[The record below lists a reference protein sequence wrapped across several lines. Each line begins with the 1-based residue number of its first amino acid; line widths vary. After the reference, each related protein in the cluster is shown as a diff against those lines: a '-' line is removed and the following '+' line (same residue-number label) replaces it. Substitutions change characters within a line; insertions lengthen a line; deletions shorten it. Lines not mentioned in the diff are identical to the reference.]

1 VSAVIH
7 YRVTP
12 KDPSAHL
19 FRVLLTLRDP
29 APTGQELTLPAW
41 IPGSYMIREF
51 SKHIVAIRAFDD
63 QGGISIHK
71 LDKRTWRADPARGDL
86 RVEIDVYAWDLSVRK
101 AHLDQT
107 HGYFNGTSLFLCPT
121 GREHEACEVELDAP
135 EDPRCAGWRV
145 ATTLRRLSGDPWS
158 FGLFGA
164 ADYDEL
170 LDHPVEMGTFVH
182 DRFEA
187 GGVPHYLALTGRH
200 EGDRD
205 RFCADLA
212 VICQHHIDFWGDAA
226 PMDRYLFQL
235 TVVGSG
241 YGGLEHRSSTSLIA
255 KRDDLPRA
263 GQDDVS
269 EGYRSLLGLCSHEYF
284 HTWNVKRLKPAA
296 FTPYDLSR
304 ENHTTLLWAFEGIT
318 SYYDDLALVRTGLID
333 TDSYLELLGRSFT
346 RVTRLPG
353 RKVQTLADSSFDTWI
368 KLYQP
373 DENSANVAVSY
384 YTKGAMVA
392 LALDLTIRLGT
403 ASDERPAGEKCLDD
417 VMRDLWQRFG
427 AIGVG
432 VPEDGVEVTAAEVTG
447 LDLREFFDRAIRST
461 DDLDLAGLLAEFGV
475 ALNLRPAEG
484 TDDKGG
490 KPGKETPTG
499 SLGAEVSGSA
509 GAVKLRSVA
518 TGGTAMRAGLS
529 AGDVVVAVDGLK
541 ATPKGLVER
550 FSRAAPGDEID
561 VVAFR
566 DDILLQR
573 SCTVQAPELT
583 HAWLE
588 VIEDATDVQRARRAA
603 WLHQEEAAEE

>member
-1 VSAVIH
+1 MPAAIH

-12 KDPSAHL
+12 HDPAAHI
-19 FRVLLTLRDP
+19 FRVRLTLRDP
-29 APTGQELTLPAW
+29 APEGQELTMPAW
-41 IPGSYMIREF
+41 IPGSYMIRDF
-51 SKHIVAIRAFDD
+51 SKHVVAIRAFDD
-63 QGGISIHK
+63 HGDVPLHK
-71 LDKRTWRADPARGDL
+71 VDKRTWRAAPARGDL
-86 RVEIDVYAWDLSVRK
+86 RVECDVYAWDLSVRK

-121 GREHEACEVELDAP
+121 GREHEPCEVELDAP

-145 ATTLRRLSGDPWS
+145 ATTLPRVTGEPWS
-158 FGLFGA
+158 FGLFRA

-170 LDHPVEMGTFVH
+170 IDHPVEMGTFVH
-182 DRFEA
+182 RRFEA
-187 GGVPHYLALTGRH
+187 GGVPHFLAVTGRH
-200 EGDRD
+200 DGDLD
-205 RFCADLA
+205 RLCADLA

-255 KRDDLPRA
+255 KRDDLPRP
-263 GQDDVS
+263 GRDEVTD
-269 EGYRSLLGLCSHEYF
+269 GYRSLLGLCSHEYF

-318 SYYDDLALVRTGLID
+318 SYYDDLALVRTGIID
-333 TDSYLELLGRSFT
+333 TDSYLELLGRSIT

-373 DENSANVAVSY
+373 DENSPNAGVSY

-403 ASDERPAGEKCLDD
+403 ASEERPAGEKSLDD

-427 AIGVG
+427 AVGIG

-461 DDLDLAGLLAEFGV
+461 EDLDLAGLLSEFGV
-475 ALNLRPAEG
+475 ALHLRPAEG

-490 KPGKETPTG
+490 KPGKEPPTG
-499 SLGAEVSGSA
+499 SLGAEVSGKA

-518 TGGTAMRAGLS
+518 TGGSAMRAGLS

-541 ATPKGLVER
+541 ATPQGLVER
-550 FSRAAPGDEID
+550 FSRAAPGDEIE

-566 DDILLQR
+566 DDVLLQR
-573 SCTVQAPELT
+573 TCTVQAPEPT

-588 VIEDATDVQRARRAA
+588 VIEDASPVQRARRAA
-603 WLHQEEAAEE
+603 WLHQEEGR